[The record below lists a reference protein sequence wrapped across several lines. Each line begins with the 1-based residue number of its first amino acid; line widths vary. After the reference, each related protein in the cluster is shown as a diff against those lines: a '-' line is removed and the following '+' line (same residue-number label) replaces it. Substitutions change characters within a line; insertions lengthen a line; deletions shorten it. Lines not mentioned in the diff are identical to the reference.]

1 MKQIIQFITLL
12 LPFLKKKSSQEII
25 DFSDLIK
32 GQYTY
37 LRDVIE
43 KSQTDYFE
51 LSGLVKEMNKEI
63 ITLNRQLQEALSL
76 QCKEKICPNRVQ

>member
-25 DFSDLIK
+25 EFSDLIK

-51 LSGLVKEMNKEI
+51 LSGLVNEMNKEI
-63 ITLNRQLQEALSL
+63 ITLNKQLQEALSL

>member
-1 MKQIIQFITLL
+1 MKQIIQFISLL

-25 DFSDLIK
+25 DFSDLVK